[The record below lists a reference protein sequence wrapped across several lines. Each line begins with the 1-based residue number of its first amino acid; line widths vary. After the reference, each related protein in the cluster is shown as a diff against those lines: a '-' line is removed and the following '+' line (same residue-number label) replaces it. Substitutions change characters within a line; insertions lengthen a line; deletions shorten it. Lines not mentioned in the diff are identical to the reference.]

1 MSALYTF
8 ATRLTNSADEAADL
22 VQDTFLKA
30 YRFFDSFES
39 GTNCKAWL
47 FRILKNAYINE
58 YRRTAKSP
66 KSVSYEEVEEFY
78 DTIRDSSVSSN
89 SLEEHLFDRTLDDD
103 VSAALASLPEEFRQ
117 VVILADIEQF
127 TYEEIAEFFD
137 CPIGTVRSRLHRA
150 RKLLA
155 TKLAEYARQHG
166 WTSQ

>member
-1 MSALYTF
+1 
-8 ATRLTNSADEAADL
+8 
-22 VQDTFLKA
+22 
-30 YRFFDSFES
+30 
-39 GTNCKAWL
+39 
-47 FRILKNAYINE
+47 LKNAYINE